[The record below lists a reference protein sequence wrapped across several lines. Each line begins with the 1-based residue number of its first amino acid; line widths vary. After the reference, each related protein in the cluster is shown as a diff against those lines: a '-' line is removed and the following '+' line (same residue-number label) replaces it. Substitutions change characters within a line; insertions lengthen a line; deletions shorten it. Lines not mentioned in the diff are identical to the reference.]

1 METNSFFL
9 DENVFIDLLIHLQ
22 IIFHPIS
29 TGTVLAIVGVLA
41 LLLGSA
47 LISGSEV
54 AYFSMGPSDRI
65 VLNESDSGRS
75 RMANKLLKAPERLL
89 ATILITNNFINITII
104 ILSAYILNTIIEI
117 AEPRWLEFLLQ
128 VVIVTFLLLLFGEI
142 LPKLYANKNA
152 IRFSLFM
159 SYPLEVCKRIFYPL
173 SSVLITSTSLVKK
186 RMAKRGKNISMD
198 QLSDAIGLTAD
209 DIAEE
214 KTILEGIVKFGN
226 IDVSEIMK
234 ARIDVVSIDIK
245 TRLKELI
252 RIINESG
259 HSRIPIFADT
269 FDNIKGVLFIKDI
282 LPHIDKGN
290 NFKWQSL
297 IRPPFYVPENKKI
310 DDLLHEFQTK
320 RKHMAI
326 VIDEYGGTSGIITLE
341 DILEEIVGDITDES
355 DDAKLHHKQL
365 DKNTYLFE
373 GKILL
378 NDFYK
383 ITDTPGDFFDP
394 VKGDADTLA
403 GLILEIVGEFPVE
416 GTTIEYENLRFHIE
430 SVDKRRIKQIKLVIT

>member
-1 METNSFFL
+1 
-9 DENVFIDLLIHLQ
+9 
-22 IIFHPIS
+22 
-29 TGTVLAIVGVLA
+29 
-41 LLLGSA
+41 
-47 LISGSEV
+47 
-54 AYFSMGPSDRI
+54 
-65 VLNESDSGRS
+65 
-75 RMANKLLKAPERLL
+75 
-89 ATILITNNFINITII
+89 
-104 ILSAYILNTIIEI
+104 
-117 AEPRWLEFLLQ
+117 
-128 VVIVTFLLLLFGEI
+128 
-142 LPKLYANKNA
+142 
-152 IRFSLFM
+152 
-159 SYPLEVCKRIFYPL
+159 
-173 SSVLITSTSLVKK
+173 
-186 RMAKRGKNISMD
+186 MD
-198 QLSDAIGLTAD
+198 QLSDAIDLTAD

-234 ARIDVVSIDIK
+234 ARIDVVAIDIK
-245 TRLKELI
+245 TRLHELI

-269 FDNIKGVLFIKDI
+269 FDNIKGILFIKDI
-282 LPHIDKGN
+282 LPHINKGK

-310 DDLLHEFQTK
+310 DDLLHEFQSK

-355 DDAKLHHKQL
+355 DDAELRHKQL
-365 DKNTYLFE
+365 DKNTFIFE

-383 ITDTPGDFFDP
+383 ITDTPDDFFDP
-394 VKGDADTLA
+394 VKGEADTLA
-403 GLILEIVGEFPVE
+403 GLILEIEGEFPAE

-430 SVDKRRIKQIKLVIT
+430 SVDKRRIKQIKLEIT

>member
-1 METNSFFL
+1 LETGSFLL
-9 DENVFIDLLIHLQ
+9 DKVLFVDLSVNLQ

-29 TGTVLAIVGVLA
+29 AGTVVGVVGVIA

-54 AYFSMGPSDRI
+54 AYFSLGPSDRSI
-65 VLNESDSGRS
+65 LEESDSGRS
-75 RMANKLLKAPERLL
+75 RMANKLLKSPERLL
-89 ATILITNNFINITII
+89 ATILITNNFINIAII
-104 ILSAYILNTIIEI
+104 ILSAFILNTVMEI
-117 AEPRWLEFLLQ
+117 AEPRWLEFLVQ
-128 VVIVTFLLLLFGEI
+128 VAIVTFLLLLFGEI
-142 LPKLYANKNA
+142 LPKLYANRYA
-152 IRFSLFM
+152 VRFSLFV
-159 SYPLEVCKRIFYPL
+159 SYPLEVFRRIFYPL
-173 SSVLITSTSLVKK
+173 ASILITSTSLVKN
-186 RMAKRGKNISMD
+186 RMAKKDKDITMD
-198 QLSDAIGLTAD
+198 QLSDAIDLTAD

-214 KTILEGIVKFGN
+214 KNLLEGIVKFGN

-234 ARIDVVSIDIK
+234 PRIDMVSIDIQ
-245 TRLKELI
+245 TRLDELI

-259 HSRIPIFADT
+259 YSRIPIYAET
-269 FDNIKGVLFIKDI
+269 FDNIKGILYIKDI
-282 LPHIDKGN
+282 LPHITKGKK
-290 NFKWQSL
+290 FKWQSL

-320 RKHMAI
+320 RRHMAI

-355 DDAKLHHKQL
+355 DEHELHHKQL
-365 DKNTYLFE
+365 DKNTFIFE

-383 ITDTPGDFFDP
+383 ITETPDDIFDS
-394 VKGDADTLA
+394 VKGEADTLA
-403 GLILEIVGEFPVE
+403 GLILEIKGEFPTV

-430 SVDKRRIKQIKLVIT
+430 SVDKRRIKQIKLVIE

>member
-1 METNSFFL
+1 METGSFL
-9 DENVFIDLLIHLQ
+9 LHNVLFVDLSAHLQ
-22 IIFHPIS
+22 INFHPIS
-29 TGTVLAIVGVLA
+29 TLIVLGIVGVIA
-41 LLLGSA
+41 LLFGSA

-54 AYFSMGPSDRI
+54 AYFSLRPSDRI
-65 VLNESDSGRS
+65 MLKESDSGRS
-75 RMANKLLKAPERLL
+75 RIANKLLKSPERLL
-89 ATILITNNFINITII
+89 ATILITNNFINIAII
-104 ILSAYILNTIIEI
+104 ILSAFILNSIMEI
-117 AEPRWLEFLLQ
+117 DEPRWLEFLMQ
-128 VVIVTFLLLLFGEI
+128 VVIVTLLLLLFGEI
-142 LPKLYANKNA
+142 LPKLYANQNA
-152 IRFSLFM
+152 VRFSLFM

-173 SSVLITSTSLVKK
+173 SSILITSTSMVKN
-186 RMAKRGKNISMD
+186 RMAKKGQDITMD

-234 ARIDVVSIDIK
+234 ARIDVVAIDIR
-245 TRLKELI
+245 TRLNELI

-259 HSRIPIFADT
+259 HSRIPIYTET
-269 FDNIKGVLFIKDI
+269 FDNIKGILYIKDI
-282 LPHIDKGN
+282 LPHITKGDK
-290 NFKWQSL
+290 FKWQSL

-320 RKHMAI
+320 KMHMAI

-355 DDAKLHHKQL
+355 DDHRLHHKQV
-365 DKNTYLFE
+365 DKNTYIFE

-383 ITDTPGDFFDP
+383 ITDTPDDIFNP
-394 VKGDADTLA
+394 VKGEADTLA
-403 GLILEIVGEFPVE
+403 GLILEIRGEFPEE
-416 GTTIEYENLRFHIE
+416 GATIEYENLRFHIE

>member
-1 METNSFFL
+1 LETGSFLL
-9 DENVFIDLLIHLQ
+9 DKVLFVDLSVNLQ

-29 TGTVLAIVGVLA
+29 AGTVVGVVGVIA

-47 LISGSEV
+47 MISGSEV
-54 AYFSMGPSDRI
+54 AYFSLGPSDRSI
-65 VLNESDSGRS
+65 LEESDSGRS
-75 RMANKLLKAPERLL
+75 RMANKLLKSPERLL
-89 ATILITNNFINITII
+89 ATILITNNFINIAII
-104 ILSAYILNTIIEI
+104 ILSAFILNTVMEI
-117 AEPRWLEFLLQ
+117 AEPRWLEFLVQ

-142 LPKLYANKNA
+142 LPKLYANRYA
-152 IRFSLFM
+152 VRFSLFV
-159 SYPLEVCKRIFYPL
+159 SYPLEVCRRIFYPL
-173 SSVLITSTSLVKK
+173 ASILITSTSLVKN
-186 RMAKRGKNISMD
+186 RMAKKDKDITMD
-198 QLSDAIGLTAD
+198 QLSDAIDLTAD

-214 KTILEGIVKFGN
+214 KNLLEGIVKFGN

-234 ARIDVVSIDIK
+234 PRIDMVSIDIQ
-245 TRLKELI
+245 TRLDELI

-259 HSRIPIFADT
+259 YSRIPIYAET
-269 FDNIKGVLFIKDI
+269 FDNIKGILYIKDI
-282 LPHIDKGN
+282 LPHITKGKK
-290 NFKWQSL
+290 FKWQSL

-320 RKHMAI
+320 RRHMAI

-355 DDAKLHHKQL
+355 DEHELHHKQL
-365 DKNTYLFE
+365 DKNTFIFE

-383 ITDTPGDFFDP
+383 ITETPDDIFDS
-394 VKGDADTLA
+394 VKGEADTLA
-403 GLILEIVGEFPVE
+403 GLILEIKGEFPAV

-430 SVDKRRIKQIKLVIT
+430 SVDKRRIKQIKLVIE